1 LFLYSRGRKEEA
13 RKIFKELGKK
23 TNREVDDHLLEK
35 VESDILK
42 KDNET
47 NIEQYTILD
56 LFRHKDLALASA
68 NIGFAYMVNS
78 LVFYGL
84 TFNLVSYAGS
94 IYINNTINGL
104 VGLVGY
110 VLVAFTID
118 KFGRRLINGGF
129 MICGG
134 LACLLCMAIEEAA
147 RKSDDPAPLLEAQK
161 WMAFTGKM
169 FISGSFGAIYVFAGE
184 IFPTP
189 LRSTGIGFGS
199 MCARFGGFFAPFII
213 QIKAGFAKYL
223 VSS

>member
-1 LFLYSRGRKEEA
+1 MFLYSRGRKEEA

-35 VESDILK
+35 VEADILK
-42 KDNET
+42 KDDET
-47 NIEQYTILD
+47 NVEQYTILD